1 MKKHMKFG
9 IRSHLWIKI
18 FSVVFAAVIILMMI
32 FMIVWQRNNIK
43 YIFERE
49 EENIIENQSY
59 ISSTL
64 LNAVSFAVLSEGVE
78 VLPENQ
84 LKTVMDSALYY
95 NMGRVALYRE
105 ENLIASTYQEK
116 DSYDYEILQ
125 KVLSSEKCYLQYY
138 DLPDFHFIKTVSA
151 LTLQGQEYKIITTT
165 NISELY
171 EYEEQLMRQVM
182 FLCAAGGL
190 FTAVVLLFIFK
201 LAFKPLKE
209 INDNVKTIAAGNYD
223 QRLDIRRS
231 DELGQL
237 ARNVN
242 EMAQAVGENIES
254 LQEAASQ
261 QKRFVHNLSHE
272 MKTPLTSIICYSEIM
287 MANEHI
293 TKEKIIDYAE
303 IILTEGRRLKM
314 ISEKLM
320 DFLYIGKIN
329 ECDKTEVSMEATL
342 NDICNTM
349 APIFAKKNIKIVK
362 KIDDF
367 VMSVDLELFKTMVYN
382 YLDNAVK
389 ASGENDIVEI
399 HVYQEERKN
408 IIEILDHGIG
418 IADEEIAK
426 IEEPFYMVDKSRSR
440 KEGGSGLGLA
450 LCKKIV
456 TAHQGEVKILS
467 RLREGTTIKI
477 EFHQSR
483 GASI

>member
-1 MKKHMKFG
+1 
-9 IRSHLWIKI
+9 
-18 FSVVFAAVIILMMI
+18 
-32 FMIVWQRNNIK
+32 
-43 YIFERE
+43 
-49 EENIIENQSY
+49 
-59 ISSTL
+59 
-64 LNAVSFAVLSEGVE
+64 
-78 VLPENQ
+78 
-84 LKTVMDSALYY
+84 
-95 NMGRVALYRE
+95 
-105 ENLIASTYQEK
+105 
-116 DSYDYEILQ
+116 
-125 KVLSSEKCYLQYY
+125 
-138 DLPDFHFIKTVSA
+138 
-151 LTLQGQEYKIITTT
+151 
-165 NISELY
+165 
-171 EYEEQLMRQVM
+171 
-182 FLCAAGGL
+182 
-190 FTAVVLLFIFK
+190 
-201 LAFKPLKE
+201 
-209 INDNVKTIAAGNYD
+209 
-223 QRLDIRRS
+223 
-231 DELGQL
+231 
-237 ARNVN
+237 
-242 EMAQAVGENIES
+242 
-254 LQEAASQ
+254 
-261 QKRFVHNLSHE
+261 
-272 MKTPLTSIICYSEIM
+272 
-287 MANEHI
+287 
-293 TKEKIIDYAE
+293 
-303 IILTEGRRLKM
+303 M